1 MALGD
6 PLLPCIPSMDISFLF
21 LSIFQ
26 LSLCRAADVFFLP
39 LAPIKS

>member
-6 PLLPCIPSMDISFLF
+6 PPLPLYSMDISFLF

-26 LSLCRAADVFFLP
+26 LSLCRAADVVFLP